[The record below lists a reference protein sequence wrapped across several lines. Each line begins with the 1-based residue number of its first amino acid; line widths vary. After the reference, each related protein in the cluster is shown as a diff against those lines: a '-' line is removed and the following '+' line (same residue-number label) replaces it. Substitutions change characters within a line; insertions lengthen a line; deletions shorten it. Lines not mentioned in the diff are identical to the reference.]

1 MNIFY
6 FQTPLSEPYKTPCLR
21 KEQQYVVVVSSIL
34 PYVVSLIPRTMTCKR
49 FELARATASLQNCS
63 SSIVKLNTKTK
74 LTEKGSLYS
83 VILYVYVQKK
93 LPKIIIVVL
102 LTYSVNITCM
112 LLTLTQPPSPQNSN
126 GNEYVA
132 LTILI
137 NVYSLAF
144 ILTIHCPERKQN
156 CKYNEMLC
164 LQLNIVTLND

>member
-1 MNIFY
+1 M
-6 FQTPLSEPYKTPCLR
+6 
-21 KEQQYVVVVSSIL
+21 VVVSSIL

-63 SSIVKLNTKTK
+63 SRIVKLNTKTK

-93 LPKIIIVVL
+93 LPKSIIVVL
-102 LTYSVNITCM
+102 LTYSVNVTCM

-132 LTILI
+132 LI

-144 ILTIHCPERKQN
+144 ILIIHCPERKQN
-156 CKYNEMLC
+156 CKYYEMLC
-164 LQLNIVTLND
+164 LQLKYCYLEWLIVTFGNRFCGLKNKCNDEMLQFDI